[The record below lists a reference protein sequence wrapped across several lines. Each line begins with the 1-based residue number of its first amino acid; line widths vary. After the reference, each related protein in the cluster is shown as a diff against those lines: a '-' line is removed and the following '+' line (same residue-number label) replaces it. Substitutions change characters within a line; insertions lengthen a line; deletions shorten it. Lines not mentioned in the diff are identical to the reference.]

1 MLVKELIEKLQ
12 SLENQNLP
20 VYIWTEGSDIQ
31 KISLIDELSD
41 RVDINIEE

>member
-20 VYIWTEGSDIQ
+20 VYIWTEDSDIQ